1 MLNDREEKTIPSRLL
16 RKFNRKEKMSD
27 VYLGEDHYKN
37 IAITE
42 INEAINFCMINKLS
56 KDKIKKI
63 EKALDYLCSGVL
75 YDSEILENEHN
86 I

>member
-1 MLNDREEKTIPSRLL
+1 MRGYTEMPTKPPP
-16 RKFNRKEKMSD
+16 KKQKGKKMSN

-42 INEAINFCMINKLS
+42 INKAINFCMINKLS

-75 YDSEILENEHN
+75 YDSEILENETASDV
-86 I
+86 

>member
-42 INEAINFCMINKLS
+42 INEAINFCMI
-56 KDKIKKI
+56 
-63 EKALDYLCSGVL
+63 VRF
-75 YDSEILENEHN
+75 
-86 I
+86 

>member
-1 MLNDREEKTIPSRLL
+1 MN
-16 RKFNRKEKMSD
+16 D

-37 IAITE
+37 IAVTE
-42 INEAINFCMINKLS
+42 INEAINFCVTNNLS

-75 YDSEILENEHN
+75 YDSEILEDETVSN

>member
-1 MLNDREEKTIPSRLL
+1 
-16 RKFNRKEKMSD
+16 MSD

-37 IAITE
+37 IAVTE
-42 INEAINFCMINKLS
+42 INEAINFCITNNLS

-63 EKALDYLCSGVL
+63 EKALDYLWSGVL
-75 YDSEILENEHN
+75 YDSEILENEHS

>member
-1 MLNDREEKTIPSRLL
+1 MN
-16 RKFNRKEKMSD
+16 D

-63 EKALDYLCSGVL
+63 AKIDYSQIVK
-75 YDSEILENEHN
+75 DSPRMSLGFFLTVVTIN
-86 I
+86 ICFLFVPMLLGY

>member
-1 MLNDREEKTIPSRLL
+1 MTN
-16 RKFNRKEKMSD
+16 N
-27 VYLGEDHYKN
+27 
-37 IAITE
+37 
-42 INEAINFCMINKLS
+42 LS

>member
-1 MLNDREEKTIPSRLL
+1 MN
-16 RKFNRKEKMSD
+16 D

-37 IAITE
+37 IAVTE

-56 KDKIKKI
+56 KDKIEKI

-75 YDSEILENEHN
+75 YDSEILENEQ
-86 I
+86 

>member
-1 MLNDREEKTIPSRLL
+1 
-16 RKFNRKEKMSD
+16 MSD
-27 VYLGEDHYKN
+27 VYLGEDYYKN

-75 YDSEILENEHN
+75 YDSEILENEHS
-86 I
+86 IKVGRLCFCPHDRKFILV

>member
-1 MLNDREEKTIPSRLL
+1 
-16 RKFNRKEKMSD
+16 MSD

-42 INEAINFCMINKLS
+42 INEAINFCMTNNLS

-63 EKALDYLCSGVL
+63 ERALDFLCSGVL
-75 YDSEILENEHN
+75 YDTEILETGKPFILEEVKWK
-86 I
+86 IG

>member
-1 MLNDREEKTIPSRLL
+1 
-16 RKFNRKEKMSD
+16 MSD

-37 IAITE
+37 IAVTE
-42 INEAINFCMINKLS
+42 INEAINFCMTNNLS
-56 KDKIKKI
+56 KDKIKKN

-75 YDSEILENEHN
+75 YDSEILENEK